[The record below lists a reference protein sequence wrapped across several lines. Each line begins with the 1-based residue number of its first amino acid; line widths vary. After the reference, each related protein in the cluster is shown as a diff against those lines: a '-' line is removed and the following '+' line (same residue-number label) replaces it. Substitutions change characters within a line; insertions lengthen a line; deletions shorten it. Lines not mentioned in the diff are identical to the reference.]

1 MRDEIMMKV
10 AEILGVSKDSI
21 SALDDEIKSSMQS
34 VMETI
39 RVDNDSDKKD
49 VYNAL
54 DGLWQKGTVL
64 IILKDVAQ
72 TTGIPYKTLKN
83 LDYDTQQ
90 TLAFEYM
97 ADSSQTE
104 RFYAV
109 TNKALAIMELEKVA
123 KLIAVPVRE
132 LRNLPTEMQE
142 KICGIYAMEFDS
154 DSVNAELID
163 EIRELIAQ

>member
-1 MRDEIMMKV
+1 
-10 AEILGVSKDSI
+10 
-21 SALDDEIKSSMQS
+21 
-34 VMETI
+34 
-39 RVDNDSDKKD
+39 
-49 VYNAL
+49 
-54 DGLWQKGTVL
+54 
-64 IILKDVAQ
+64 
-72 TTGIPYKTLKN
+72 
-83 LDYDTQQ
+83 
-90 TLAFEYM
+90 M

-132 LRNLPTEMQE
+132 LRNLPNEMQE